1 MQLDSPISVHPI
13 PIYQDNYVWVMRHT
27 SQNSVVVVDPGSASE
42 VIEYITQ
49 HELTIASIIIT
60 HSHWDHVTGIAE
72 LCANLQLW
80 RDEEPVVYG
89 SSVIQDVTH
98 PVEDGD
104 RIELCKGLDV
114 PSLQV
119 IATPGHMPEHLT
131 YLLPL
136 TTPKLF
142 CGDTLFSCGCGRILQ
157 GTHEQLR
164 TSLDAISALP
174 SQTEV
179 YCTHEYTLAN
189 IKFARAVEPQSQA
202 LIDYEQRVRSLR
214 ENDQPS
220 IPTTIERE
228 KALNPFLRYKELS
241 VQQAVENHLQLKG
254 LTAADVFK
262 QLRLW
267 KDSF

>member
-1 MQLDSPISVHPI
+1 MQLDSTISVHPI
-13 PIYQDNYVWVMRHT
+13 PIYQDNYVWVMRHA
-27 SQNSVVVVDPGSASE
+27 SQNSAVVVDPGSASE

-49 HELTIASIIIT
+49 HELTIEAIIIT

-72 LCANLQLW
+72 LCANLILW
-80 RDEEPVVYG
+80 HDKPVVYG
-89 SSVIQDVTH
+89 PSVIQDVTH

-104 RIELCKGLDV
+104 RIELWKVLDV

-131 YLLPL
+131 YSLPL
-136 TTPKLF
+136 ATPKLF

-164 TSLDAISALP
+164 TSLDTISALP

-241 VQQAVENHLQLKG
+241 VQQAVENRLQLKG

>member
-1 MQLDSPISVHPI
+1 MQLDSTISVHPI
-13 PIYQDNYVWVMRHT
+13 PIYQDNYVWVMRHA
-27 SQNSVVVVDPGSASE
+27 SQNSAVVVDPGSASE

-49 HELTIASIIIT
+49 HELTIEAIIIT

-72 LCANLQLW
+72 LCANLLLW
-80 RDEEPVVYG
+80 HDKPVVYG
-89 SSVIQDVTH
+89 PSVIQDVTH

-104 RIELCKGLDV
+104 RIEPWKGLDV

-131 YLLPL
+131 YLLTL
-136 TTPKLF
+136 GTPKLF
-142 CGDTLFSCGCGRILQ
+142 CGDTLFSCGCGRIFQ

-164 TSLDAISALP
+164 TSLDTISALP

-202 LIDYEQRVRSLR
+202 LIDYEQHVRSLR